1 MKRLFALSI
10 LAVSTL
16 VRAEDEHQYSYVI
29 VDGNRLAY
37 SCSGKGNKT
46 VLLIEGMG
54 LDAHKSFKNI
64 YHGYQADGYQ
74 ICMYD
79 RAGVGASSFS
89 KPRVR
94 SVEELAAELN
104 GVVEANKWNNLILVA
119 HSFGGFV
126 ARAYTHQY
134 PAKVDG
140 ILFADSA
147 HESWYHDM
155 RLSMSVAGWKT
166 MENILEWE
174 MQHHSH
180 EDLVEAVIAAPSFTV
195 PDKLAITVM
204 SRGLPHYTLRQTKMS
219 YSDVDAYNAAW
230 NSSQF
235 KLIKLSAN
243 AEHVTMHYSSHFVDE
258 NDPWLVLDELYKL
271 QQRVEP
277 FNLMQRS
284 EER

>member
-1 MKRLFALSI
+1 MKRLFALSL

-16 VRAEDEHQYSYVI
+16 VHAEDEHQYSFVI
-29 VDGNRLAY
+29 IDGNKLAY

-64 YHGYQADGYQ
+64 YHNYQADGYQ

-79 RAGVGASSFS
+79 RAGVGASSFT

-94 SVEELAAELN
+94 SVKELADELN
-104 GVVEANKWNNLILVA
+104 AVVEANKWGHLILVA

-126 ARAYTHQY
+126 ARAYAQQY

-155 RLSMSVAGWKT
+155 KLSMSVAGWKV
-166 MENILEWE
+166 MENIIEWE
-174 MQHHSH
+174 KQQHSH
-180 EDLVEAVIAAPSFTV
+180 EDLVEAVIAAPSFTF
-195 PDKLAITVM
+195 PDKLPITVM
-204 SRGLPHYTLRQTKMS
+204 SRGLPHNTLRQAKMS

-230 NSSQF
+230 NSSQY
-235 KLIKLSAN
+235 KLLKLSSN

-271 QQRVEP
+271 QKRVEANSLSP
-277 FNLMQRS
+277 
-284 EER
+284 

>member
-1 MKRLFALSI
+1 MKHLFVLSV
-10 LAVSTL
+10 LAMST
-16 VRAEDEHQYSYVI
+16 VVHAEDEHQYSFVTI
-29 VDGNRLAY
+29 DGNKLAY

-46 VLLIEGMG
+46 VLLIAGMG

-64 YHGYQADGYQ
+64 YHNYQADGYQ
-74 ICMYD
+74 ICMVD
-79 RAGVGASSFS
+79 RAGVGASSFT

-94 SVEELAAELN
+94 SVKELADELN
-104 GVVEANKWNNLILVA
+104 GVAEANKWNNLTLVA

-155 RLSMSVAGWKT
+155 KQSMSRAGWKT
-166 MENILEWE
+166 MENIIEWE
-174 MQHHSH
+174 KQHHSH
-180 EDLVEAVIAAPSFTV
+180 EDAVEAVMAAPSFSV
-195 PDKLAITVM
+195 PDKLPITVM
-204 SRGLPHYTLRQTKMS
+204 SRGLPHNTLRQAKMS

-230 NSSQF
+230 NSAQF
-235 KLIKLSAN
+235 KLLKLSAN

-271 QQRVEP
+271 QRRVKA
-277 FNLMQRS
+277 FDLMQ
-284 EER
+284 

>member
-1 MKRLFALSI
+1 MKRLFVLSV
-10 LAVSTL
+10 LAASTL
-16 VRAEDEHQYSYVI
+16 VHAQDEHRYSFVTI
-29 VDGNRLAY
+29 DGNKLAY

-54 LDAHKSFKNI
+54 LDAYKSFKNI
-64 YHGYQADGYQ
+64 YRNYQADGYQ

-79 RAGVGASSFS
+79 RAGVGASSFA

-94 SVEELAAELN
+94 SVKELADELN
-104 GVVEANKWNNLILVA
+104 SVVDKNKWKHLILVA

-126 ARAYTHQY
+126 ARAYTDQY
-134 PAKVDG
+134 PAKVGG

-155 RLSMSVAGWKT
+155 KLSMSVAGWKT
-166 MENILEWE
+166 MENIIEWE
-174 MQHHSH
+174 KQQHSH
-180 EDLVEAVIAAPSFTV
+180 EDLVEAVMAAPSFTV
-195 PDKLAITVM
+195 PDKLPITVM
-204 SRGLPHYTLRQTKMS
+204 SRGLPHNTLRQTKMS

-230 NSSQF
+230 NSAQY

-271 QQRVEP
+271 QRRVEA
-277 FNLMQRS
+277 FDLMQ
-284 EER
+284 

>member
-1 MKRLFALSI
+1 MKRLFVLSVLALST
-10 LAVSTL
+10 V
-16 VRAEDEHQYSYVI
+16 VHAEDKHQYSFVMI
-29 VDGNRLAY
+29 DGNKLAY

-64 YHGYQADGYQ
+64 YHNYQADGYQ

-79 RAGVGASSFS
+79 RAGVGASSIA

-94 SVEELAAELN
+94 SVKELADELN
-104 GVVEANKWNNLILVA
+104 AVVEANKWSHLILVA

-134 PAKVDG
+134 PATVDG

-147 HESWYHDM
+147 HESWYYDM
-155 RLSMSVAGWKT
+155 KLSMSVAGWKI
-166 MENILEWE
+166 MENIIEWE
-174 MQHHSH
+174 KQEHSH

-195 PDKLAITVM
+195 PDKLPITVM
-204 SRGLPHYTLRQTKMS
+204 SRGLPHNTLRQAKMS
-219 YSDVDAYNAAW
+219 YADVDAYNAAW
-230 NSSQF
+230 NSSQY
-235 KLIKLSAN
+235 KLLKLSSN

-271 QQRVEP
+271 QQRVEASSLLP
-277 FNLMQRS
+277 
-284 EER
+284 